1 MMADYIDDYYMNRQT
16 KLYQFIM
23 TGDWRYKVDII
34 MEIEKISPEWVER
47 CTIDYTG
54 TVTNIQ
60 LVVKD

>member
-1 MMADYIDDYYMNRQT
+1 MMADYIDDYYLNRQK

-34 MEIEKISPEWVER
+34 MEIEKIPKESVER

-54 TVTNIQ
+54 AVTNIQ
-60 LVVKD
+60 LVVKN